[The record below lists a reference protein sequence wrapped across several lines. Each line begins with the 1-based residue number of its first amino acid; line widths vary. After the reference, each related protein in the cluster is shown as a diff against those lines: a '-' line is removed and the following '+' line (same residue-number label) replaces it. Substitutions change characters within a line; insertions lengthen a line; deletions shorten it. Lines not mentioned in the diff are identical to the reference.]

1 MASQG
6 SLEVLPEEFP
16 TRINYRPN
24 GKPRIV
30 IEHYMP
36 ELEAYMPRDAEPIDL
51 NVLQEINDRLT
62 AMLEDVRLM
71 KKRLTH
77 IMILQLLCLF
87 VVFSGLFVKLI
98 RK

>member
-1 MASQG
+1 
-6 SLEVLPEEFP
+6 
-16 TRINYRPN
+16 
-24 GKPRIV
+24 
-30 IEHYMP
+30 MP

-51 NVLQEINDRLT
+51 NVLREINDRLT

-71 KKRLTH
+71 KKRLTR

-87 VVFSGLFVKLI
+87 VAFSGLFVKLI

>member
-1 MASQG
+1 
-6 SLEVLPEEFP
+6 
-16 TRINYRPN
+16 
-24 GKPRIV
+24 
-30 IEHYMP
+30 MP
-36 ELEAYMPRDAEPIDL
+36 ELEAYVARDAEPIDL
-51 NVLQEINDRLT
+51 KVMREINDRLT

-87 VVFSGLFVKLI
+87 VAISGLFVTLI